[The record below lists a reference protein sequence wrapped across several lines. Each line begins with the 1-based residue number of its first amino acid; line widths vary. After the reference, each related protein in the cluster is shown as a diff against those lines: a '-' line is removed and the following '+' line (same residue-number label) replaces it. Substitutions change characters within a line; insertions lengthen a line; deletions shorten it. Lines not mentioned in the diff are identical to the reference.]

1 MRTLLQR
8 VNLCCYWLPTI
19 NGCNLNCIYCVMQL
33 SKCSPTS
40 LTNVY
45 PRMLTE
51 LRLLCYAAE
60 QVQPNKPHKDLPK
73 DAGEHTIQRL
83 DMMRNSKGNLH
94 TAEIRRNMQRIMQ
107 VSTTPAGCCL
117 PAVPLAFAPVMLYS
131 FLHCSGVEA
140 LP

>member
-1 MRTLLQR
+1 
-8 VNLCCYWLPTI
+8 
-19 NGCNLNCIYCVMQL
+19 MQL

-40 LTNVY
+40 LTRIY
-45 PRMLTE
+45 PSLLTE
-51 LRLLCYAAE
+51 LCLLCYAAE

-107 VSTTPAGCCL
+107 VSTTPGSLLLTRCASCICTC
-117 PAVPLAFAPVMLYS
+117 
-131 FLHCSGVEA
+131 HA
-140 LP
+140 LQLRASLNW

>member
-1 MRTLLQR
+1 M
-8 VNLCCYWLPTI
+8 YP
-19 NGCNLNCIYCVMQL
+19 
-33 SKCSPTS
+33 S
-40 LTNVY
+40 L
-45 PRMLTE
+45 LTE

-107 VSTTPAGCCL
+107 VSTTPGKPLLISCASCICTCH
-117 PAVPLAFAPVMLYS
+117 AVQLAASLKW
-131 FLHCSGVEA
+131 
-140 LP
+140 